1 VLPPTRSSGH
11 LGRRTA
17 RMLGALLCAMALVA
31 GGVVGAPAAQGA
43 DNPYQ
48 RGPDPTHSSIEATR
62 GPFAVSSQ
70 AIVGARGFGGGQIY
84 YPNDT
89 SQTYGAVVIVPGFIS
104 VWAQLNWLGPR
115 LASQGFVV
123 IGIETSAVTDLPD
136 ARGNQA
142 LAALDWATTSSP
154 VASRIDKTRLA
165 AAGWSM
171 GGGGMRRAALQRPS
185 LKAVV
190 GMAPWNGERNWSS
203 VTVPSLFFG
212 GQNDAVA
219 SPNDHAKPFYNS
231 INRAE
236 KDYIEVRGEG
246 HFFPTSANTTMAKYF
261 ISWLKR
267 WVDNDTRYT
276 QFLCPGPATGAL
288 NPVSASMNTCPF

>member
-1 VLPPTRSSGH
+1 MSFLRSPGRSRRGRIPLPGF
-11 LGRRTA
+11 
-17 RMLGALLCAMALVA
+17 LLIIAALVA
-31 GGVVGAPAAQGA
+31 GGLTAAPTAQAA

-48 RGPDPTHSSIEATR
+48 RGPDPTNASIEATT
-62 GPFAVSSQ
+62 GPFAVDSQ
-70 AIVGARGFGGGQIY
+70 PIVGATGFGGGQIY
-84 YPNDT
+84 YPRDT
-89 SQTYGAVVIVPGFIS
+89 SQTYGAVVIVPGFLS

-123 IGIETSAVTDLPD
+123 VGIETSGTTDLPD

-142 LAALDWATTSSP
+142 LAALDWATNRSS
-154 VASRIDKTRLA
+154 VASRIDRTRLA

-171 GGGGMRRAALQRPS
+171 GGGGLRRAALQRPS
-185 LKAVV
+185 LKAIV

-203 VTVPSLFFG
+203 VTVPTMFFG
-212 GQNDAVA
+212 GSSDVVA

-231 INRAE
+231 ITRAE
-236 KDYIEVRGEG
+236 KDYIELRNAD

-276 QFLCPGPATGAL
+276 QFLCPGPSTGLFA
-288 NPVSASMNTCPF
+288 PVSASMNTCPF